1 MKSLPGLLWK
11 CMRPLRLPLRAFL
24 FFNPKGDL
32 QNRGE
37 TETTN
42 YKEYAVQAFLQCSP
56 LKA

>member
-1 MKSLPGLLWK
+1 
-11 CMRPLRLPLRAFL
+11 MRPLRLPLRAFL